1 MTIDNGPKPGI
12 WRWLRPLM
20 YVGLIVAAG
29 VAIVGVATW
38 AGESVGER
46 FIDDESGD
54 VLEVEPGLDVEVDIP
69 AGASADDIAG
79 ILASSGVISSITQFQ
94 VAVRTSDAAQSLK
107 AGRYQLVTG
116 MENTEVIDILR
127 RGPVASTYDILVRE
141 GLRIDEI
148 LDVLA
153 EESELPR
160 NDFEEALVDGSV
172 ETSLT
177 EIDPELGIAAWEGLL
192 FPDTYRFTESA
203 SADEILGRMART
215 MEERVGG
222 IDWTELE
229 SAGLSVY
236 EGIVIA
242 SLIESE
248 VRVADER
255 PLVSSVIRNR
265 LDDGMRLELDAT
277 VLYALDTRDVG
288 DFRRDVESPYNTYR
302 VAGLPP
308 TPISAPGRASLEA
321 AAEPADTDFFFYVLS
336 SEDGSHTFSET
347 YEEHQAAVAQAR
359 ADGVL
364 P

>member
-1 MTIDNGPKPGI
+1 MTIDNEPKPGL

-20 YVGLIVAAG
+20 YVGLIVVAG
-29 VAIVGVATW
+29 FAIVGVATW
-38 AGESVGER
+38 AGESVGDR
-46 FIDDESGD
+46 FIDDGSGEALD
-54 VLEVEPGLDVEVDIP
+54 VEPGLDVDVDIP
-69 AGASADDIAG
+69 SGASADEIAD
-79 ILASSGVISSITQFQ
+79 ILASSGVISSVTQFQ
-94 VAVRTSDAAQSLK
+94 VAVRTSEAAESLK

-116 MENTEVIDILR
+116 MENSEVIDILR

-148 LDVLA
+148 LAVLA

-160 NDFEEALVDGSV
+160 SDFEEALTDGSV
-172 ETSLT
+172 ETSLVA
-177 EIDPELGIAAWEGLL
+177 IDPELGIDAWEGLL

-203 SADEILGRMART
+203 TASEILGRMART
-215 MEERVGG
+215 MEERVAG
-222 IDWTELE
+222 IDWAELE
-229 SAGLSVY
+229 AAGFSVY
-236 EGIVIA
+236 DGIIIA

-248 VRVADER
+248 VRVAEER

-288 DFRRDVESPYNTYR
+288 EFQRDVDSPYNTYR
-302 VAGLPP
+302 VGGLPP

-321 AAEPADTDFFFYVLS
+321 AASPAETDFFFYVLS
-336 SEDGSHTFSET
+336 SQDGSHTFTRT
-347 YEEHQAAVAQAR
+347 YEEHQAAVAKAR